1 MTHTGL
7 TGERPAVDFSTD
19 GLSEVPSHE
28 DGTMQQPSLRTD
40 GTLAL
45 SAEATERPNSHQ
57 RPPTAA
63 SPNLRAIPSLP
74 PAPESLAELGLPDS
88 FLEDLT
94 LKTLH
99 RIAVPTS
106 TGLANAMRIPPAL
119 VRELL
124 DSLKRQRLIETTVNS
139 GRLETEWQ
147 YRLTEL
153 GMKEAEHAFA
163 RSRYVGPVPVP
174 IQEYFRRL
182 EVDTDVG
189 APDPVRLARALQQ
202 LVLARETVAKVCLAL
217 TSGRPAMLWGA
228 PGNGKTTILELCSE
242 AIHGVTLLPVCVW
255 VSGHII
261 RLYDDLVHV
270 VVDGDENPNG
280 VDRRWL
286 RIRRPF
292 VFVGGELRHE
302 DLDLAY
308 DPALG
313 YHQAPPHVKAHGGLL
328 AIDDFGR
335 QQVSPHA
342 LLNRWI
348 AALER
353 GEDTMALVTGER
365 ITFPF
370 RSTIVFS
377 TNLEP
382 RSMLEE
388 AHLRR
393 IPYKIRIPEPTP
405 AQMAEIF
412 RRFADAMGVEAT
424 PENIDIAV
432 QMVFRASENNP
443 RSCHPRDILQLI
455 IEEARFVKRPP
466 VLEPGAVRRAC
477 ELYFARD
484 PGPVTGGGTG
494 P

>member
-1 MTHTGL
+1 MQ
-7 TGERPAVDFSTD
+7 RPT
-19 GLSEVPSHE
+19 
-28 DGTMQQPSLRTD
+28 LRTD

-45 SAEATERPNSHQ
+45 EAEHSELANHRQSSVHS
-57 RPPTAA
+57 
-63 SPNLRAIPSLP
+63 SPGLRALPTLP
-74 PAPESLAELGLPDS
+74 PAPEKVSDLGLPDS

-99 RIAVPTS
+99 RIATPTS
-106 TGLANAMRIPPAL
+106 AGLAQVMRIPPAL

-124 DSLKRQRLIETTVNS
+124 ESLKRQRYIETTANS
-139 GRLETEWQ
+139 GRLESEWQ

-153 GMKEAEHAFA
+153 GMKEAENASA

-182 EVDTDVG
+182 EVDTEVG

-202 LVLARETVAKVCLAL
+202 LVLAREIVAKVCLAL

-242 AIHGVTLLPVCVW
+242 AIHGVALLPVCVW

-270 VVDGDENPNG
+270 VVDGDENMNTA
-280 VDRRWL
+280 DRRWL

-313 YHQAPPHVKAHGGLL
+313 YHQAPPHMKAHGGLL

-365 ITFPF
+365 VTFPF

-412 RRFADAMGVEAT
+412 RRFADAMGVEGT
-424 PENIDIAV
+424 PEQVDIAV

-443 RSCHPRDILQLI
+443 RSCHPRDVLQLI

-484 PGPVTGGGTG
+484 PGPVGQPGNGA
-494 P
+494 

>member
-1 MTHTGL
+1 
-7 TGERPAVDFSTD
+7 
-19 GLSEVPSHE
+19 
-28 DGTMQQPSLRTD
+28 MQPYPQTE
-40 GTLAL
+40 GNLAL
-45 SAEATERPNSHQ
+45 SGNDEEVLWQ
-57 RPPTAA
+57 RPRPAG
-63 SPNLRAIPSLP
+63 LRALPTLP
-74 PAPESLAELGLPDS
+74 PAPDSLAALGLPES

-99 RIAVPTS
+99 RIAVPTPI
-106 TGLANAMRIPPAL
+106 GLANALRIPPAL

-124 DSLKRQRLIETTVNS
+124 DSLKRQRLIETTANS
-139 GRLETEWQ
+139 GRLEGEWQ

-153 GMKEAEHAFA
+153 GMKEVENAFQ

-182 EVDTDVG
+182 GDDTEVG

-202 LVLARETVAKVCLAL
+202 LVLARDIVAKVCLAL

-242 AIHGVTLLPVCVW
+242 AIQGVTLLPVCVW

-261 RLYDDLVHV
+261 RLYDELVHV
-270 VVDGDENPNG
+270 VIDSEQAESLNTI
-280 VDRRWL
+280 DRRWL

-393 IPYKIRIPEPTP
+393 IPYKIRIPQPTP
-405 AQMAEIF
+405 AQLAEIF

-424 PENIDIAV
+424 PENIEVAV
-432 QMVFRASENNP
+432 EMVLRASEGNP

-455 IEEARFVKRPP
+455 IEEARFVRRPP

-484 PGPVTGGGTG
+484 PGPVPSAARGAQAG
-494 P
+494 

>member
-1 MTHTGL
+1 MAGN
-7 TGERPAVDFSTD
+7 
-19 GLSEVPSHE
+19 
-28 DGTMQQPSLRTD
+28 
-40 GTLAL
+40 LAL
-45 SAEATERPNSHQ
+45 SGAPAEEPMEADV
-57 RPPTAA
+57 PPQPRA
-63 SPNLRAIPSLP
+63 PLRALPGLP
-74 PAPESLAELGLPDS
+74 PSPERMEDLGLPER
-88 FLEDLT
+88 FIEDLA

-99 RIAVPTS
+99 RIQSPTS
-106 TGLANAMRIPPAL
+106 MGVAESLRVLPPVA
-119 VRELL
+119 RQIL
-124 DSLKRQRLIETTVNS
+124 DSLRRQKFVETTAAS
-139 GRLETEWQ
+139 GRLESEWQ

-153 GMKEAEHAFA
+153 GEREALSALD

-174 IQEYFRRL
+174 IQDYFRVL
-182 EVDTDVG
+182 ERDIDIG
-189 APDPVRLARALQQ
+189 APDPVRLARALQE
-202 LVLARETVAKVCLAL
+202 LVLSRDIVAKVCLAL

-242 AIHGVTLLPVCVW
+242 SIRGVTLLPIAIY

-261 RLYDDLVHV
+261 RLYDDLIHV
-270 VVDGDENPNG
+270 VVEGDGSEGEAGPA
-280 VDRRWL
+280 VDKRWL
-286 RIRRPF
+286 RVRRPF
-292 VFVGGELRHE
+292 VFVGGELRPE

-353 GEDTMALVTGER
+353 GDDTMSLVTGER

-377 TNLEP
+377 TNIEP
-382 RSMLEE
+382 AAMLEE

-393 IPYKIRIPEPTP
+393 LPYKIHIPDPSRE
-405 AQMAEIF
+405 QMGEIF
-412 RRFADAMGVEAT
+412 SRFADAMGVECPSGA
-424 PENIDIAV
+424 IDVAV
-432 QMVFRASENNP
+432 EMASRASRSNL

-455 IEEARFVKRPP
+455 TEEARFVKRAPI
-466 VLEPGAVRRAC
+466 LESGATRRAC
-477 ELYFARD
+477 ELYFAVD
-484 PGPVTGGGTG
+484 PGAVDLASVGTEQQRAAS
-494 P
+494 

>member
-1 MTHTGL
+1 MEQTYPQTAGNL
-7 TGERPAVDFSTD
+7 AMAESYREEPVRPATRSSQFRI
-19 GLSEVPSHE
+19 LP
-28 DGTMQQPSLRTD
+28 
-40 GTLAL
+40 TL
-45 SAEATERPNSHQ
+45 
-57 RPPTAA
+57 PTA
-63 SPNLRAIPSLP
+63 PDHVD
-74 PAPESLAELGLPDS
+74 ELGLPDR
-88 FLEDLT
+88 FIEDLT
-94 LKTLH
+94 LKTLY
-99 RIAVPTS
+99 RITMPSPV
-106 TGLANAMRIPPAL
+106 GLANAMRVTPGIAREAL
-119 VRELL
+119 DE
-124 DSLKRQRLIETTVNS
+124 LKRQRLVETTSAS
-139 GRLETEWQ
+139 GRLESEWQ
-147 YRLTEL
+147 YRLTDL
-153 GMKEAEHAFA
+153 GMHEAENAFE
-163 RSRYVGPVPVP
+163 RSKYVGPVPVP
-174 IQEYFRRL
+174 IQEYFRIL
-182 EVDTDVG
+182 EQDTDVG

-202 LVLARETVAKVCLAL
+202 LVLARDVVAKVCLAL

-242 AIHGVTLLPVCVW
+242 AIQGVTLMPIAVY
-255 VSGHII
+255 VSGQII

-270 VVDGDENPNG
+270 AVEGDDGDLSS

-302 DLDLAY
+302 DLDLAF
-308 DPALG
+308 DPAVG

-382 RSMLEE
+382 KTMLEE

-405 AQMAEIF
+405 LQMSEIF
-412 RRFADAMGVEAT
+412 RRFAEAMTVEC
-424 PENIDIAV
+424 PDGGIDSAV
-432 QMVFRASENNP
+432 ELVHRASHGNF

-455 IEEARFVKRPP
+455 IEESRFVKRPA
-466 VLEPGAVRRAC
+466 VLEPAATRRAC
-477 ELYFARD
+477 EIYFAHD
-484 PGPVTGGGTG
+484 PGQLGEAPAGS
-494 P
+494 

>member
-1 MTHTGL
+1 M
-7 TGERPAVDFSTD
+7 RV
-19 GLSEVPSHE
+19 
-28 DGTMQQPSLRTD
+28 
-40 GTLAL
+40 
-45 SAEATERPNSHQ
+45 
-57 RPPTAA
+57 
-63 SPNLRAIPSLP
+63 SPGIAR
-74 PAPESLAELGLPDS
+74 ESLEG
-88 FLEDLT
+88 
-94 LKTLH
+94 
-99 RIAVPTS
+99 
-106 TGLANAMRIPPAL
+106 
-119 VRELL
+119 
-124 DSLKRQRLIETTVNS
+124 LKRQRLVETTSAS
-139 GRLETEWQ
+139 GRLESEWQ
-147 YRLTEL
+147 YRLTEQ
-153 GMKEAEHAFA
+153 GMHEAENAFE

-174 IQEYFRRL
+174 IQDYFRLL
-182 EVDTDVG
+182 EHDTEIG

-202 LVLARETVAKVCLAL
+202 LVLARDVVAKVCLAL
-217 TSGRPAMLWGA
+217 TAGRPAMLWGA

-242 AIHGVTLLPVCVW
+242 AIQGVALLPVCVF

-270 VVDGDENPNG
+270 AVEGDEQPDTTATH
-280 VDRRWL
+280 DRRWL

-370 RSTIVFS
+370 RSTICFS

-382 RSMLEE
+382 RTMLEE

-405 AQMAEIF
+405 AQMSEIF
-412 RRFADAMGVEAT
+412 RRFAEAMGVEVT
-424 PENIDIAV
+424 PPNIDTAV
-432 QMVFRASENNP
+432 EMVGRASQGNF
-443 RSCHPRDILQLI
+443 RSCHPRDVLQLI

-466 VLEPGAVRRAC
+466 ILEPAATRRAC
-477 ELYFARD
+477 EVYFAVD
-484 PGPVTGGGTG
+484 PGPGGGERES
-494 P
+494 

>member
-1 MTHTGL
+1 MDQGYPRTEGSL
-7 TGERPAVDFSTD
+7 AVAYASREEPARQAA
-19 GLSEVPSHE
+19 PPPH
-28 DGTMQQPSLRTD
+28 PPLRV
-40 GTLAL
+40 
-45 SAEATERPNSHQ
+45 
-57 RPPTAA
+57 
-63 SPNLRAIPSLP
+63 LP
-74 PAPESLAELGLPDS
+74 PLPVAPDRLDALGLPER
-88 FLEDLT
+88 FIQDLA
-94 LKTLH
+94 LKTLQ
-99 RIAVPTS
+99 RITVPTPV
-106 TGLANAMRIPPAL
+106 GIANAMRVSPGI
-119 VRELL
+119 VREAL
-124 DSLKRQRLIETTVNS
+124 DDLKRQRLVETTSAS
-139 GRLETEWQ
+139 GRFESEWQ

-153 GMKEAEHAFA
+153 GMQEAGNAFD
-163 RSRYVGPVPVP
+163 RSKYVGPVPVP
-174 IQEYFRRL
+174 ISEYFRVL
-182 EVDTDVG
+182 EQDTEVG

-202 LVLARETVAKVCLAL
+202 LVLARDIVAKVCLAL
-217 TSGRPAMLWGA
+217 TSARPAMLWGA

-242 AIHGVTLLPVCVW
+242 SIHGVTLMPVCVF

-270 VVDGDENPNG
+270 TVEGENGESQSPN

-335 QQVSPHA
+335 QQVSPQA

-382 RSMLEE
+382 KVMLEE

-405 AQMAEIF
+405 LQMAEIF
-412 RRFADAMGVEAT
+412 RRFAEAMDVECA
-424 PENIDIAV
+424 PGGIEAAV
-432 QMVFRASENNP
+432 EMVFRASEGKF
-443 RSCHPRDILQLI
+443 RSCHPRDVLQLI
-455 IEEARFVKRPP
+455 IEEARFVKRKPL
-466 VLEPGAVRRAC
+466 LEGSAVRRAC
-477 ELYFARD
+477 EVYFAID
-484 PGPVTGGGTG
+484 PGPQIDGKLFEKA
-494 P
+494 

>member
-1 MTHTGL
+1 MEQTYPETAGN
-7 TGERPAVDFSTD
+7 
-19 GLSEVPSHE
+19 
-28 DGTMQQPSLRTD
+28 
-40 GTLAL
+40 LAL
-45 SAEATERPNSHQ
+45 SSGYEQPARQASARPSV
-57 RPPTAA
+57 PF
-63 SPNLRAIPSLP
+63 RALPSLP
-74 PAPESLAELGLPDS
+74 AAPEGMDELGLPTR
-88 FLEDLT
+88 FIEDLT
-94 LKTLH
+94 LKTLY
-99 RIAVPTS
+99 RLAMPTPI
-106 TGLANAMRIPPAL
+106 GVANALRVPPGVA
-119 VRELL
+119 REVI
-124 DSLKRQRLIETTVNS
+124 DELKRQRLVETTSAS
-139 GRLETEWQ
+139 GRLESEWQ
-147 YRLTEL
+147 YRLTEQ
-153 GMKEAEHAFA
+153 GMHEAEIAFE
-163 RSRYVGPVPVP
+163 RSKYVGPVPVP
-174 IQEYFRRL
+174 IQDYFGVL
-182 EVDTDVG
+182 ENDTEIG

-202 LVLARETVAKVCLAL
+202 LVLARDVVAKVCLAL

-242 AIHGVTLLPVCVW
+242 AIQGVTVLPVAVY

-270 VVDGDENPNG
+270 PVESEDADAYTT

-370 RSTIVFS
+370 KSTICFS

-382 RSMLEE
+382 KTMLEE

-393 IPYKIRIPEPTP
+393 IPYKIRIPEPTV
-405 AQMAEIF
+405 AQMEEIF
-412 RRFADAMGVEAT
+412 RRFADAMGVECA
-424 PENIDIAV
+424 PGGIEVAV
-432 QMVFRASENNP
+432 EMVHRASAGNF
-443 RSCHPRDILQLI
+443 RSCHPRDVLQLI
-455 IEEARFVKRPP
+455 VEEARFVKRPA
-466 VLEPGAVRRAC
+466 VCEPAAARRAC
-477 ELYFARD
+477 EVYFAVD
-484 PGPVTGGGTG
+484 PGPAQ
-494 P
+494 

>member
-1 MTHTGL
+1 MEQTFPESGGNLAFAPDYGDSTPRIMP
-7 TGERPAVDFSTD
+7 RP
-19 GLSEVPSHE
+19 G
-28 DGTMQQPSLRTD
+28 QPPLRSL
-40 GTLAL
+40 
-45 SAEATERPNSHQ
+45 
-57 RPPTAA
+57 PT
-63 SPNLRAIPSLP
+63 LP
-74 PAPESLAELGLPDS
+74 PAPDHIQDLGLPDR
-88 FLEDLT
+88 FIEDLV
-94 LKTLH
+94 LKTLY
-99 RIAVPTS
+99 RLALPTPV
-106 TGLANAMRIPPAL
+106 GVANALRVTPGVA
-119 VRELL
+119 REAI
-124 DSLKRQRLIETTVNS
+124 DELKRQRLVETTSAS
-139 GRLETEWQ
+139 GRLESEWQ

-153 GMKEAEHAFA
+153 GMHEAENAFE
-163 RSRYVGPVPVP
+163 RSKYVGPAPVP
-174 IQEYFRRL
+174 IQDYFLSLQGDL
-182 EVDTDVG
+182 EVG

-202 LVLARETVAKVCLAL
+202 LVLARDVVAKVCLAL

-242 AIHGVTLLPVCVW
+242 AIHGVTLLPVCVY

-261 RLYDDLVHV
+261 KLFDDLVHV
-270 VVDGDENPNG
+270 AVEGEDATDTYEP

-353 GEDTMALVTGER
+353 GEDTVSLVTGER

-370 RSTIVFS
+370 RSTICFS

-382 RSMLEE
+382 KLMLEE

-393 IPYKIRIPEPTP
+393 IPYKIRIPEPTV

-412 RRFADAMGVEAT
+412 RRFADAMQVECA
-424 PENIDIAV
+424 PGSIDIAV
-432 QMVFRASENNP
+432 EMVHRASEGNF
-443 RSCHPRDILQLI
+443 RSCHPRDVLQLI
-455 IEEARFVKRPP
+455 IEEARFVKRPA
-466 VLEPGAVRRAC
+466 VLEPAATRRAC
-477 ELYFARD
+477 DVYFAID
-484 PGPVTGGGTG
+484 PGAVTAADLGQ
-494 P
+494 PQ

>member
-1 MTHTGL
+1 MEQSFPETAGN
-7 TGERPAVDFSTD
+7 
-19 GLSEVPSHE
+19 
-28 DGTMQQPSLRTD
+28 
-40 GTLAL
+40 LAL
-45 SAEATERPNSHQ
+45 SAGYGQPAPRPIPRATTPFRAL
-57 RPPTAA
+57 PT
-63 SPNLRAIPSLP
+63 LP
-74 PAPESLAELGLPDS
+74 PSPERMEDLGLPTR
-88 FLEDLT
+88 FIEDLT
-94 LKTLH
+94 LKTLY
-99 RIAVPTS
+99 RLAMPTPV
-106 TGLANAMRIPPAL
+106 GVANALRVSPGIA
-119 VRELL
+119 REVI
-124 DSLKRQRLIETTVNS
+124 DELKRQRLVETTAAS
-139 GRLETEWQ
+139 GRLESEWQ
-147 YRLTEL
+147 YRLTEQ
-153 GMKEAEHAFA
+153 GMHEAELSFD
-163 RSRYVGPVPVP
+163 RSKYVGPVPVP
-174 IQEYFRRL
+174 IQDYFRVL
-182 EVDTDVG
+182 EQDTEIG

-202 LVLARETVAKVCLAL
+202 LVLARDVVAKVCLAL

-242 AIHGVTLLPVCVW
+242 AIQGVTLLPVAIY

-261 RLYDDLVHV
+261 KLYDDLVHTAV
-270 VVDGDENPNG
+270 EGDDASDAYTT

-335 QQVSPHA
+335 QQVSPTA

-370 RSTIVFS
+370 KSTICFS

-382 RSMLEE
+382 KSMLEE

-393 IPYKIRIPEPTP
+393 IPYKIRIPEPTV
-405 AQMAEIF
+405 AQMEEIF
-412 RRFADAMGVEAT
+412 RRFADALGVECAPGGIST
-424 PENIDIAV
+424 AV
-432 QMVFRASENNP
+432 EMVYRASGGNF

-455 IEEARFVKRPP
+455 IEEARFVKRPA
-466 VLEPGAVRRAC
+466 LCEPAAARRAC
-477 ELYFARD
+477 EVYFAVD
-484 PGPVTGGGTG
+484 PGAAS
-494 P
+494 

>member
-1 MTHTGL
+1 MA
-7 TGERPAVDFSTD
+7 ESFREEPEQPAPPRS
-19 GLSEVPSHE
+19 P
-28 DGTMQQPSLRTD
+28 QP
-40 GTLAL
+40 
-45 SAEATERPNSHQ
+45 H
-57 RPPTAA
+57 
-63 SPNLRAIPSLP
+63 LRALPSLP
-74 PAPESLAELGLPDS
+74 EAPDHLDELGLPDR
-88 FLEDLT
+88 FIEDLT
-94 LKTLH
+94 LKMLY
-99 RIAVPTS
+99 RISLPSAL
-106 TGLANAMRIPPAL
+106 GLANAMRVTPTIAREAL
-119 VRELL
+119 DE
-124 DSLKRQRLIETTVNS
+124 LKRQRLIETTSAS
-139 GRLETEWQ
+139 GRLESEWQ
-147 YRLTEL
+147 YRLTDL
-153 GMKEAEHAFA
+153 GMHEAENAFE
-163 RSRYVGPVPVP
+163 RSRYVGPAPVP
-174 IQEYFRRL
+174 IQEYFKAL
-182 EVDTDVG
+182 EGDTEVG

-202 LVLARETVAKVCLAL
+202 LVLGRDVVAKVCLAL
-217 TSGRPAMLWGA
+217 TSARPAMLWGA

-242 AIHGVTLLPVCVW
+242 AIQGVTLMPIAVF
-255 VSGHII
+255 VSGQII

-270 VVDGDENPNG
+270 TVDSGDADTST

-302 DLDLAY
+302 DLDLAF
-308 DPALG
+308 DPAVG

-382 RSMLEE
+382 KTMLEE

-405 AQMAEIF
+405 VQMAEIF
-412 RRFADAMGVEAT
+412 RRFAEAMSVECPEGGIDAAVEL
-424 PENIDIAV
+424 V
-432 QMVFRASENNP
+432 HRASHANL
-443 RSCHPRDILQLI
+443 RSCHPRDVLQLI
-455 IEEARFVKRPP
+455 VEESRFVKRPA
-466 VLEPGAVRRAC
+466 VLEPGATRRAC
-477 ELYFARD
+477 EVYFAND
-484 PGPVTGGGTG
+484 PGQWLEPSAAS
-494 P
+494 

>member
-1 MTHTGL
+1 M
-7 TGERPAVDFSTD
+7 EP
-19 GLSEVPSHE
+19 
-28 DGTMQQPSLRTD
+28 
-40 GTLAL
+40 GTL
-45 SAEATERPNSHQ
+45 
-57 RPPTAA
+57 TAA
-63 SPNLRAIPSLP
+63 DTDSASVSEPAAEKLMEVRQGPAGTGQTYRQLP
-74 PAPESLAELGLPDS
+74 PAPDRIDELGLPER
-88 FLEDLT
+88 FVEDLS

-99 RIAVPTS
+99 RLTVPTPS
-106 TGLANAMRIPPAL
+106 GLANAMRVSTAIAREAL
-119 VRELL
+119 
-124 DSLKRQRLIETTVNS
+124 DGLKRQRMVETTAAS
-139 GRLETEWQ
+139 GRFEQDWQ
-147 YRLTEL
+147 YRLTDL
-153 GMKEAEHAFA
+153 GLQEVANALD

-174 IQEYFRRL
+174 IHDYFAEL
-182 EVDTDVG
+182 EQDTEVG
-189 APDPVRLARALQQ
+189 APDPKRLVRALQQ
-202 LVLARETVAKVCLAL
+202 LVLGHDVVAKVCLAF

-242 AIHGVTLLPVCVW
+242 SIQGVTLMPIAVY
-255 VSGHII
+255 VSGQIV

-270 VVDGDENPNG
+270 ALPADAGLDGPAP

-286 RIRRPF
+286 RIQRPF

-335 QQVSPHA
+335 QQVSPHN

-370 RSTIVFS
+370 RSTICFS
-377 TNLEP
+377 TNIEP
-382 RSMLEE
+382 RTMLEE

-405 AQMAEIF
+405 EQMAEIF
-412 RRFADAMGVEAT
+412 TRFAEAMEVEC
-424 PENIDIAV
+424 PPGGINVAV
-432 QMVFRASENNP
+432 SMIGRASNGNF
-443 RSCHPRDILQLI
+443 RSCHPRDILQLVL
-455 IEEARFVKRPP
+455 EEARFSNRKP
-466 VLEPGAVRRAC
+466 VLDAAAARRAC
-477 ELYFARD
+477 EVYFAVD
-484 PGPVTGGGTG
+484 PGPEVPGDREAVEKAA
-494 P
+494 

>member
-1 MTHTGL
+1 MEPTYPETSG
-7 TGERPAVDFSTD
+7 S
-19 GLSEVPSHE
+19 
-28 DGTMQQPSLRTD
+28 
-40 GTLAL
+40 LAL
-45 SAEATERPNSHQ
+45 AEGDYRDPAQ
-57 RPPTAA
+57 RSTARA
-63 SPNLRAIPSLP
+63 SSPLRALPSLP
-74 PAPESLAELGLPDS
+74 PAPESIEDLGLPDR
-88 FLEDLT
+88 FIEDLA
-94 LKTLH
+94 LKTLY
-99 RIAVPTS
+99 RLPVPT
-106 TGLANAMRIPPAL
+106 TVGLANAMRIPPGIA
-119 VRELL
+119 REAIEG
-124 DSLKRQRLIETTVNS
+124 LKRQRLMETTSAS
-139 GRLETEWQ
+139 GRLESEWQ
-147 YRLTEL
+147 YRLTEQ
-153 GMKEAEHAFA
+153 GMHEAEQAFG
-163 RSRYVGPVPVP
+163 RSKYVGPVPVP
-174 IQEYFRRL
+174 IQDYFALL
-182 EVDTDVG
+182 EQDHEIG

-202 LVLARETVAKVCLAL
+202 LVLARDVVAKVCLAL

-242 AIHGVTLLPVCVW
+242 AIHGVTLLPVCVY

-261 RLYDDLVHV
+261 KLYDDLVHV
-270 VVDGDENPNG
+270 AVEGDESPDAYASY
-280 VDRRWL
+280 DRRWL

-292 VFVGGELRHE
+292 VFVGGELRPE

-382 RSMLEE
+382 KSMLEE

-393 IPYKIRIPEPTP
+393 IPYKIRIPEPTVP
-405 AQMAEIF
+405 QMAEIF
-412 RRFADAMGVEAT
+412 RRFADAMGVEARQ
-424 PENIDIAV
+424 DVVDVVV
-432 QMVFRASENNP
+432 QQVYRASEQRF
-443 RSCHPRDILQLI
+443 RSCQPRDILQLI
-455 IEEARFVKRPP
+455 IEEARFVKRAP
-466 VLEPGAVRRAC
+466 VLEPAAARRAC
-477 ELYFARD
+477 EVYFAVD
-484 PGPVTGGGTG
+484 PGV
-494 P
+494 

>member
-1 MTHTGL
+1 MEHGYGQTEGSLAMTPGL
-7 TGERPAVDFSTD
+7 HETHASALHPAAHLNV
-19 GLSEVPSHE
+19 
-28 DGTMQQPSLRTD
+28 R
-40 GTLAL
+40 AL
-45 SAEATERPNSHQ
+45 PA
-57 RPPTAA
+57 
-63 SPNLRAIPSLP
+63 LP
-74 PAPESLAELGLPDS
+74 PAPDHVAGLGLPER
-88 FLEDLT
+88 FIEDLT

-99 RIAVPTS
+99 RLAMPTPMGVAS
-106 TGLANAMRIPPAL
+106 AMRVSPGIAREAL
-119 VRELL
+119 DE
-124 DSLKRQRLIETTVNS
+124 LKRQRLVETTSAS
-139 GRLETEWQ
+139 GRFESDWQ

-153 GMKEAEHAFA
+153 GLREANAA
-163 RSRYVGPVPVP
+163 LDRSKYVGPLPVP
-174 IQEYFRRL
+174 IQDYFGML
-182 EVDTDVG
+182 EGDNEVG
-189 APDPVRLARALQQ
+189 VPDPVRLSRALQQ
-202 LVLARETVAKVCLAL
+202 LVLSRDIVAKVCLAL
-217 TSGRPAMLWGA
+217 TSGRPAMIWGA

-242 AIHGVTLLPVCVW
+242 AIFGVTLMPVAVY

-261 RLYDDLVHV
+261 RLYDELVHV
-270 VVDGDENPNG
+270 VVEAETAAEAPST

-353 GEDTMALVTGER
+353 GEDTMALITGER

-370 RSTIVFS
+370 RSTICFS
-377 TNLEP
+377 TNIEP
-382 RSMLEE
+382 KTMLEE

-412 RRFADAMGVEAT
+412 RRFAEAMGVQVGPGSIET
-424 PENIDIAV
+424 AV
-432 QMVFRASENNP
+432 EMVQRASAGNS
-443 RSCHPRDILQLI
+443 RSCHPRDVLQLI
-455 IEEARFVKRPP
+455 IEESRFVRRPA
-466 VLEPGAVRRAC
+466 VLEASSTRRAC
-477 ELYFARD
+477 EVYFAVD
-484 PGPVTGGGTG
+484 PGAQHDAGHVVR
-494 P
+494 